1 MKVILWLVLLLFVG
15 CSSDTDESDITP
27 STEADV
33 AHSEGS
39 DVAVPGS
46 VPTSEL
52 VTTAKNEDGSWLT
65 AIDASSTLEWVYFDI
80 DSGEEATADA
90 GWDLAFQRS
99 NIMVNGGVS
108 GTGDVSVSVLP
119 GVDFGTLIQAPSAG
133 YETDEANPDDVAN
146 PEYVFAA
153 DGGWY
158 DYDVTTHTLTA
169 RDRIYIVKSTDGG
182 WFKIK
187 FEDYYRGG
195 DGGYPSFQ
203 WAAVEAPLESSEYMI
218 DATDGWVYVNL
229 DGKAVVEPADVST
242 STNWDIAFNDAQVQT
257 NSGTSGAGYG
267 GGQATEGTWEDIT
280 SSDSVGYS
288 VDKTLPVPGP
298 PGSGEYSGNP
308 ALSDWYDY
316 DVATHTLS
324 PKDAVFLVRAS
335 DGDYFK
341 LRILTY
347 ESGVYTIETETLT
360 RSLLTHTTT
369 FPADMWTQL
378 SFASAA
384 VGASNSE
391 PWDIGINGVQ
401 CRTNSGT
408 TGPGEGGV
416 LLADSSSLNGVS
428 EVPRSGCYFLAKG
441 HICECDITAQECTE
455 QQGAWT
461 PQCACDIEPVPDSML
476 ALPGP
481 PGAGEYSGNSVLEG
495 WYDYDFVTH
504 TVTPTNAVFL
514 IRDSNG
520 SWAKLQFTDYVE
532 GAVTVSWVWAGPGR
546 FDF

>member
-1 MKVILWLVLLLFVG
+1 MKVILWLVFLLCVG
-15 CSSDTDESDITP
+15 CSDDAGEGGGTP

-33 AHSEGS
+33 AQADGS
-39 DVAVPGS
+39 DVANPGS
-46 VPTSEL
+46 GPTSEL

-80 DSGEEATADA
+80 DSGEVATADA

-99 NIMVNGGVS
+99 NIMVNGGIS

-119 GVDFGTLIQAPSAG
+119 GVDFGSLTQAPSAG
-133 YETDEANPDDVAN
+133 YETDEANPDDVDN

-182 WFKIK
+182 WFKVK

-195 DGGYPSFQ
+195 DGGYPSFL

-229 DGKAVVEPADVST
+229 DGKAVVEPTDVAT

-267 GGQATEGTWEDIT
+267 GGQAIGGEWEDIT

-288 VDKTLPVPGP
+288 IDTTLPVPGP
-298 PGSGEYSGNP
+298 PGSGEFSGNP

-360 RSLLTHTTT
+360 RSLVTHTTT
-369 FPADMWTQL
+369 FPADTWSQL

-384 VGASNSE
+384 VGASDSE

-408 TGPGEGGV
+408 SGPGQGGV
-416 LLADSSSLNGVS
+416 LLADGSSLDDVS
-428 EVPRSGCYFLAKG
+428 DVPRSGCYFLAKG

-514 IRDSNG
+514 IRDANG
-520 SWAKLQFTDYVE
+520 SWAKLQFTEYVE